1 MPKVLLIEDDP
12 AIHNTLSDW
21 LNANG
26 YTVELAEDGQDG
38 LSKLKVYQYDLAIVD
53 WELPGLSGVEV
64 CRQFRSAKGK
74 TPIIMLTGK
83 SAVDEKITGLDSGAD
98 DYLTKPFHPR
108 ELDARIRS
116 VLRRPETVI
125 SVMKVRNLV
134 LDSIT
139 RSVTRDGEP
148 LKLSR
153 REYSLLEFLMRHP
166 GHVFTH
172 ESLLNRVWSSES
184 DATEQAL
191 RQSIRRLRVAIDE
204 KGAESVIVSVP
215 GVGYKLQE

>member
-12 AIHNTLSDW
+12 AIHGTLSDW
-21 LNANG
+21 LSANG
-26 YTVELAEDGQDG
+26 YTVELAEDGKEG

-53 WELPGLSGVEV
+53 WELPGISGLEI
-64 CRQFRSAKGK
+64 CRQFRSSKGR

-83 SAVDEKITGLDSGAD
+83 SAIDEKITGLDSGAD

-125 SVMKVRNLV
+125 SVMKARNLV
-134 LDSIT
+134 LDSAT
-139 RSVTRDGEP
+139 HEVTRDGE
-148 LKLSR
+148 LVKLSR

-191 RQSIRRLRVAIDE
+191 RQSIRRLRVAVDVPGTDSI
-204 KGAESVIVSVP
+204 IVSVP

>member
-64 CRQFRSAKGK
+64 CRQFRSSKGK

-83 SAVDEKITGLDSGAD
+83 SAIDEKITGLDSGAD

-116 VLRRPETVI
+116 VLRRPESVI
-125 SVMKVRNLV
+125 STMKVRNLV

-139 RSVTRDGEP
+139 RSVTRDGAP
-148 LKLSR
+148 VKLSR

-204 KGAESVIVSVP
+204 KGIESVIVSVP